1 MPAGM
6 GALFATF
13 VYSAP
18 FVRAGDVET
27 LRGHGRDVLQNIKP
41 LPPGVGEITYWE
53 IKLGPVDVIGYAV
66 ISIEAVQQSDRLV
79 YRYRNEMKLRFENNA
94 RIQASID
101 ATLRPTF
108 EPIEIAM
115 ERISITPDGEE
126 RKGLNRA
133 RVGDDEVALLA
144 MLGGEEQSSKAPRP
158 PSPFV
163 FAIETLA
170 QRIDVSSLPDFTLA
184 EFDPQRGTAG
194 DLKFASH
201 ELPDGTRTL
210 FTIRAVDEQPSY
222 QFWYDASGRLER
234 WGEASRP
241 ALVVRTTKEGVDRV
255 KESLRAAEEQWNR
268 ETNPPKRGE

>member
-1 MPAGM
+1 M
-6 GALFATF
+6 
-13 VYSAP
+13 
-18 FVRAGDVET
+18 EK
-27 LRGHGRDVLQNIKP
+27 LRSNGRDVLQAIKP
-41 LPPGVGEITYWE
+41 LAPGAKETTYWE

-66 ISIEAVQQSDRLV
+66 ISIEAVQDSDRLA

-94 RIQASID
+94 RIIAHID

-133 RVGDDEVALLA
+133 RVADDEIALLA
-144 MLGGEEQSSKAPRP
+144 VMGGEEQSAKAPRP

-170 QRIDVSSLPDFTLA
+170 QRMDVSSLPDFALA

-241 ALVVRTTKEGVDRV
+241 ALVIRTTKDGVDRV
-255 KESLRAAEEQWNR
+255 KESLRAAEDQWTR
-268 ETNPPKRGE
+268 ETNPTKRGD